1 MTVLQFVDTNVLL
14 YAVSTAPDEAEKAQQ
29 ARRLLD
35 GDDLALSVQV
45 LQEFYVQATRKNRS
59 DALTSQQA
67 SQLVEA
73 FLRFPV
79 QENTVSLM
87 TAAFASSV
95 RFRISYW
102 DAAVLEAARS
112 LGCRTVLSEDLA
124 HGRDYDGVVVR
135 NPFLKKSMKIHSR
148 T

>member
-1 MTVLQFVDTNVLL
+1 MTVRRFVDTNVLL
-14 YAVSTAPDEAEKAQQ
+14 YAISTEPDEAAKSRE
-29 ARRLLD
+29 ARALLD

-45 LQEFYVQATRKNRS
+45 LQEFYVQATRKSRS
-59 DALTSQQA
+59 DALTHLQA

-79 QENTVSLM
+79 QETTVALLTAS
-87 TAAFASSV
+87 TAAAA
-95 RFRISYW
+95 RFHISYW

-135 NPFLKKSMKIHSR
+135 NPFRKTR
-148 T
+148 